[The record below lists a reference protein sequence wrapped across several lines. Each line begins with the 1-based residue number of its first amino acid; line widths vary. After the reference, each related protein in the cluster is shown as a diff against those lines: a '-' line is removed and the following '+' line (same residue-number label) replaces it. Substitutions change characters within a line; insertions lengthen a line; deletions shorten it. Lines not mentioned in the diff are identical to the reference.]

1 MVNESQERPVSE
13 PNSSPNAKENTR
25 QIQSVKD
32 QGSEIQLDME
42 SQSFQ
47 DEYADEASAEMKAL
61 EQDIKP
67 PVPVSKPPT
76 PEAPVQ
82 KKQKKLS
89 EPGDLGGTNGTHTI
103 SEAPPQNE
111 KKSE

>member
-1 MVNESQERPVSE
+1 
-13 PNSSPNAKENTR
+13 
-25 QIQSVKD
+25 
-32 QGSEIQLDME
+32 
-42 SQSFQ
+42 
-47 DEYADEASAEMKAL
+47 
-61 EQDIKP
+61 
-67 PVPVSKPPT
+67 VPVSKPPT

-111 KKSE
+111 KKSEQGDCSSSSSEGEIPQGVVEKP